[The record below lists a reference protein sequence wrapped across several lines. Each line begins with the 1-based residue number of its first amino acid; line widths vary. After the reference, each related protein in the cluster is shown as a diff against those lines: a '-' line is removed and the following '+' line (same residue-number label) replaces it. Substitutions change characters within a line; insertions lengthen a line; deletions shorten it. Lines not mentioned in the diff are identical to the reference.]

1 MFSQLIFTQ
10 SSLEDILYVKIA
22 YFPPKMDIYQMAC
35 GFQDIELSPRSQRA
49 PFPSALLVVESEGV
63 HLLVLH
69 GPVAADA
76 AAARLVVDGLRASDA
91 TDVRGA
97 PTPCRIDFKS

>member
-22 YFPPKMDIYQMAC
+22 YLLPKMDIHLKAR
-35 GFQDIELSPRSQRA
+35 GFQDIKLSPRSQSA
-49 PFPSALLVVESEGV
+49 PFPSALLMVESEGV
-63 HLLVLH
+63 HLLVLN
-69 GPVAADA
+69 GAIAADA

-91 TDVRGA
+91 TNVGG
-97 PTPCRIDFKS
+97 TTSPCKI

>member
-1 MFSQLIFTQ
+1 M
-10 SSLEDILYVKIA
+10 YVKIA
-22 YFPPKMDIYQMAC
+22 YLSPKMDIYQMAC
-35 GFQDIELSPRSQRA
+35 GFQDIKLSPRSQRA

-69 GPVAADA
+69 GPVATDA

-91 TDVRGA
+91 TDVGGA